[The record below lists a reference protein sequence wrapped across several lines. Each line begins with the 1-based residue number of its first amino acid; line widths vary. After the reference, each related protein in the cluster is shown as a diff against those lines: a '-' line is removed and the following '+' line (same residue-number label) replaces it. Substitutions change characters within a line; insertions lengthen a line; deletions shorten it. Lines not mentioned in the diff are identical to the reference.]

1 MLSLALFSLLFRS
14 RFVDCFIEPNI
25 CECTKYYFG
34 NILGIA
40 DSDVLQVEIIIGI
53 SFIVLL
59 CLWKDLLAVFSMKA
73 TLVQLA

>member
-1 MLSLALFSLLFRS
+1 MNVQS
-14 RFVDCFIEPNI
+14 II
-25 CECTKYYFG
+25 FG

-59 CLWKDLLAVFSMKA
+59 CLWKDLLAVFR
-73 TLVQLA
+73 